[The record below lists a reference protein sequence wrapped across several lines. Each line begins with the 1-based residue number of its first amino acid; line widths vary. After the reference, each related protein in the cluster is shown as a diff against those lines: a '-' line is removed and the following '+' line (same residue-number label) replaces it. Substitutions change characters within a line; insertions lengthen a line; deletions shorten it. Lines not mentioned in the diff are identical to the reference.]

1 MIVIWII
8 CLFWT
13 YDHYMNQ
20 TVRWV
25 FTPADL
31 GHSLKQARR
40 RAGLTQTNLSER
52 LGVARMTISRLE
64 RGEPVSLE
72 TALAALAECGD
83 ALVVVP
89 KFARLKMEDSMARP
103 EHA

>member
-1 MIVIWII
+1 MIAIVIIAPNEA
-8 CLFWT
+8 
-13 YDHYMNQ
+13 YDRYMNQ

-40 RAGLTQTNLSER
+40 RAGLTQVDLSER

-64 RGEPVSLE
+64 RGEAVSLE

-89 KFARLKMEDSMARP
+89 KFARLKVEEPATRT